1 MTSKRVTLS
10 IIVLFA
16 FIFSSCA
23 PAAIEGMGGAAEAT
37 EAAPEPPAAPVA
49 TIVVVEPPQQQPTP
63 EASPNGAVIYDDG
76 ENILSV
82 NPDTGETKVLV
93 SRKEVQLL
101 IAEDRSVDSYTY
113 GKARPF
119 PIDLSPDMSKAIITL
134 CPNLDDR
141 FRCLFE
147 QYVYSLEDKTAV
159 RLPTPP
165 EAYAVYWTWSPDG
178 STLAGSAWGYDKAFY
193 KLTLFYAIAS
203 DGDVLIPLKPIANE
217 HWQIAWNPGSKAFH
231 PLTFIT
237 NFESVYADDSESEAI
252 PVSGLEWNDKVECL
266 SFSPDG
272 SKAAF
277 VIRRDNP
284 KDHDWVF
291 TARSNF
297 TEATQV
303 TEYDI
308 KSEYLCNIQWSP
320 DQRFIYIGYEQ
331 DPRAEA
337 GMEVDEN
344 ALRPGKLVN
353 LETSS
358 LLEPRKDANIC
369 GWTPDNNLVLEL
381 RGIAGNEGG
390 IEIVNPMTSEPVPMP
405 VGLPSTVKHCPVTWL
420 KEALTLDIPEGLAVK
435 NACHPGGSFQDEED
449 ESTLPELFD
458 ITEASASVDGET
470 FTAVLT
476 MKSANPDLTGY
487 LTPDVTDFINGFDIL
502 IDVDNNALSGD
513 QFGIEFALSVGVVP
527 GAGGAAPTLEGV
539 IGKFDPAANTLTK
552 HDKFTP
558 AFEPDAKT
566 LTMSASIPGITA
578 DSRLIFMTR
587 RVNDA
592 KTGVLS
598 DRVCD

>member
-1 MTSKRVTLS
+1 MTSKRLIHS

-16 FIFSSCA
+16 FVFSACA
-23 PAAIEGMGGAAEAT
+23 PAAIEGVGGVAEAT
-37 EAAPEPPAAPVA
+37 EAAPEPPPAPAA
-49 TIVVVEPPQQQPTP
+49 TIVVVEPPETQPTP

-76 ENILSV
+76 ENVLSV

-93 SRKEVQLL
+93 SRKEIQIL
-101 IAEDRSVDSYTY
+101 IAEDRSADSYTY
-113 GKARPF
+113 GGARPF
-119 PIDLSPDMSKAIITL
+119 PIDLSPDMSKALITL

-141 FRCLFE
+141 FRCTFE
-147 QYVYSLEDKTAV
+147 QFVYSLEDKSAI

-165 EAYAVYWTWSPDG
+165 SSYAVYWTWSPDG
-178 STLAGSAWGYDKAFY
+178 STLAGAAWGYDQAFY
-193 KLTLFYAIAS
+193 KLNLFYSIAS
-203 DGDVLIPLKPIANE
+203 DGDVLIPLTPIANE

-231 PLTFIT
+231 PLTFVT
-237 NFESVYADDSESEAI
+237 NFQSIFADDSGTEDI
-252 PVSGLEWNDKVECL
+252 PISGLEWNDKFECL

-297 TEATQV
+297 TEVTQV

-308 KSEYLCNIQWSP
+308 KSEYLCKIQWSP
-320 DQRFIYIGYEQ
+320 DQRFIHIGYEG
-331 DPRAEA
+331 DSRAEA
-337 GMEVDEN
+337 GFKQEEN
-344 ALRPGKLVN
+344 AARPGKIVN

-358 LLEPRKDANIC
+358 LLESRKDADIC
-369 GWTPDNNLVLEL
+369 GWTPDNNLILEL
-381 RGIAGNEGG
+381 KGIAGNEGG
-390 IEIVNPMTSEPVPMP
+390 IEVVNPMTSETVPMP

-420 KEALTLDIPEGLAVK
+420 KEELTLNVPVGLSVK

-458 ITEASASVDGET
+458 LTEASASVDGET

-476 MKSANPDLTGY
+476 MKTANADLTDY
-487 LTPDVTDFINGFDIL
+487 LTPDVTNFINGFDVL
-502 IDVDNNALSGD
+502 VDVDNNALSGD
-513 QFGIEFALSVGVVP
+513 PFGVEYALSVGVVP
-527 GAGGAAPTLEGV
+527 GADGAAPTLQGT

-558 AFEPDAKT
+558 VFDPAAKT
-566 LTMSASIPGITA
+566 LTLSALIPGVNA
-578 DSRLIFMTR
+578 DSRIVFISR

-592 KTGVLS
+592 KTGILS
-598 DRVCD
+598 DRVCN